1 MASGSLS
8 GAGDMAS
15 ADVATA
21 KPATLINNLII
32 VSSHVRFLATKPYR
46 QSYRQFWSERTK
58 MPTLDALYY
67 PYINVRSVNWL
78 KAMLLCFP
86 HVLRMMPQ
94 GYIRRDSREML
105 QFSETAGESGRPLL
119 EPVNVL
125 DHAYIGA
132 QQEFLARLQAHFECK
147 PDFLIRRF
155 SRDRA
160 IADYGETATSFFP
173 IHIGKFSMSLVN
185 FLRERHLAWEPISEV
200 DSDSFHQTWRRTR
213 NPENRVAVHPLL
225 GQAIMSTMAAAV
237 ATDRE
242 CDVVTDW
249 GRCMPPWPVNSRRQS
264 MTS

>member
-1 MASGSLS
+1 
-8 GAGDMAS
+8 
-15 ADVATA
+15 
-21 KPATLINNLII
+21 
-32 VSSHVRFLATKPYR
+32 
-46 QSYRQFWSERTK
+46 

-78 KAMLLCFP
+78 KATLLCFP

-119 EPVNVL
+119 EPVNVF

-185 FLRERHLAWEPISEV
+185 FLRERHLAIPETIHLAFASPRLAPI
-200 DSDSFHQTWRRTR
+200 
-213 NPENRVAVHPLL
+213 AV
-225 GQAIMSTMAAAV
+225 GK
-237 ATDRE
+237 
-242 CDVVTDW
+242 
-249 GRCMPPWPVNSRRQS
+249 
-264 MTS
+264 